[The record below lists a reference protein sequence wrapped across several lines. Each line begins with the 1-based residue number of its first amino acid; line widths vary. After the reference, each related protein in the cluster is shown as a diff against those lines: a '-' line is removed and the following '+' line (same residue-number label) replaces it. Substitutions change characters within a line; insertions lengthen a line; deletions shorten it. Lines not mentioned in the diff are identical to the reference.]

1 MRGGDKSK
9 KKNKGDEGTEEL
21 SESSGKI
28 WNLSRTCMKRG
39 LRPCGRL
46 GKGLPGTWKRQGKDL
61 EMSVPLPY
69 SKESDPWWL
78 DWNE

>member
-1 MRGGDKSK
+1 MRGGDKSN
-9 KKNKGDEGTEEL
+9 KKNKGGEGTEL

-28 WNLSRTCMKRG
+28 WHLSRTFMKRG
-39 LRPCGRL
+39 LRPCGHL